1 LASVAHAFAPSGA
14 LRVEFDARVCI
25 SPHAY
30 EKDRGDANQ
39 TLKPREDSYKV
50 TIYLEPDAV
59 TVEQRNERTRYGIR
73 ERVVLTFNLAN
84 KTYTRRSLY
93 SDLAF
98 RVFGAS
104 AAMTPAWAALDLAFR
119 LFEFQNERFRAFL
132 DGVAAGIQ
140 PAQILAEHA
149 FSIRLDD
156 TPAHLTRR
164 EEGGEATF
172 LADAGILLVHSVD
185 VEPAEPADVVR
196 FVQALRYAFGGHPEI
211 LRQLV
216 KLPGIPRKLVIH
228 RQEPRDD
235 TSTELVLKSL
245 SRDVRTPTLEGFAL
259 QSSTKNERLTRLA
272 RKVDESTDAEI
283 ESHLKYNIKLLK
295 KATADKDI
303 LTVYFLHTEIGLQ
316 RHIDEPLIDISALGP
331 LIRANADIAEFAQA
345 SQARTKEQRAATIKS
360 LERIRSKRPERAHF
374 LTILEANKRVA
385 LGELDVAEEL
395 YLDGLEG
402 NPFLTG
408 AWVDLGDLYFKKLQM
423 ATAWRC
429 WEVARRIDSAH
440 PVLKSLNDLEKRLQ
454 ADFPDYF
461 KMAP

>member
-1 LASVAHAFAPSGA
+1 LASVANAFAPPEA
-14 LRVEFDARVCI
+14 VRVDFDARVCI
-25 SPHAY
+25 SPHTN
-30 EKDRGDANQ
+30 ESDQGDAN
-39 TLKPREDSYKV
+39 KAPKRREDSYKV

-59 TVEQRNERTRYGIR
+59 TVEQRNECIRYGIR
-73 ERVVLTFNLAN
+73 ERVVLTSNLAE

-98 RVFGAS
+98 RV
-104 AAMTPAWAALDLAFR
+104 L
-119 LFEFQNERFRAFL
+119 EFQNRERLRAVL
-132 DGVAAGIQ
+132 DGVATGKQ
-140 PAQILAEHA
+140 PFPAQIPAEHA
-149 FSIRLDD
+149 FSIRLDN

-164 EEGGEATF
+164 EGGGEVTF
-172 LADAGILLVHSVD
+172 LASGEILLVHSVD

-196 FVQALRYAFGGHPEI
+196 FVQALRYACGGHPQI
-211 LRQLV
+211 LRELV
-216 KLPGIPRKLVIH
+216 KLPDIPRKLVIR

-245 SRDVRTPTLEGFAL
+245 ARDARTPTLEGFVL
-259 QSSTKNERLTRLA
+259 QSSTKNERLTKLA

-283 ESHLKYNIKLLK
+283 ESHLKDNIKLLK
-295 KATADKDI
+295 KAAADKDI

-316 RHIDEPLIDISALGP
+316 RQIDEPLIDISVLGS

-345 SQARTKEQRAATIKS
+345 SHARTKEQRAATIMT

-374 LTILEANKRVA
+374 LTILEANNRVA
-385 LGELDVAEEL
+385 LGELDVAEAL
-395 YLDGLEG
+395 FLDGLEG
-402 NPFLTG
+402 NSFLTG
-408 AWVDLGDLYFKKLQM
+408 AWTDLGDLYFKKFHM

-440 PVLKSLNDLEKRLQ
+440 PVLGSVNDLEKRLQ

-461 KMAP
+461 QMGP